1 MNIKQLLLLTF
12 SILFV
17 GFINAQS
24 QIIKLDS
31 ENGSFKNFPVLPD
44 NEVFIIE
51 GEIDKSITL
60 VEIIVKEEKS
70 GRNPVTYS
78 WNRSIH
84 NNSENFE
91 VIITQPL
98 KSGSSYDFTI
108 ITYTLLDIG
117 AKRNLLANILTRSQH
132 MIKSQVVID
141 KNTIKVDKA
150 KELIKGLNEIVQG
163 GIELQRS
170 RNGITFNGLSR
181 LVESEIE
188 RLNKFKLKNL
198 IRRKKGTEKDSITNK
213 ALNTKV
219 DYLTELI
226 LTEIRPFISSELVQ
240 QYRKYE
246 VNNVSTKK
254 DKFTLP
260 INGGLYAWNFTSN
273 INNVNFSNTGIT
285 PGVGITIPFK
295 RRISVK
301 GRSLPSFGIS
311 VGVLT
316 NQLKD
321 SKGDRYGTPTI
332 KLPIY
337 GAIGVNFFRV
347 IRVNA
352 GTLLVSNFDSSPNKL
367 QFIPTVGIALEL
379 DAWLGVRR

>member
-1 MNIKQLLLLTF
+1 MNLKQTLLLALT
-12 SILFV
+12 LLCLTNV
-17 GFINAQS
+17 NAQS

-44 NEVFIIE
+44 NEVFIVE
-51 GEIDKSITL
+51 GEIDKSIML

-70 GRNPVTYS
+70 GKNPVSYS
-78 WNRSIH
+78 WNRSLH

-98 KSGSSYDFTI
+98 KSGSTYDFTI
-108 ITYTLLDIG
+108 TTYTLLDLS
-117 AKRNLLANILTRSQH
+117 AKKNLLANILTRSQH

-141 KNTIKVDKA
+141 KNSIKVDNA
-150 KELIKGLNEIVQG
+150 KELIKGLNEIIEG
-163 GIELQRS
+163 GITLQRS
-170 RNGITFNGLSR
+170 RNGITYNGLSS

-188 RLNKFKLKNL
+188 KLNKFKLKNL
-198 IRRKKGTEKDSITNK
+198 IHRKKGSEKDSITNK
-213 ALNTKV
+213 ALDAKV
-219 DYLTELI
+219 DYLTQLI

-240 QYRKYE
+240 QYRMYE
-246 VNNVSTKK
+246 VNKVSTKK

-273 INNVNFSNTGIT
+273 INNVNLSNTGIT

-321 SKGDRYGTPTI
+321 GNGDRYGTPTI

-352 GTLLVSNFDSSPNKL
+352 GALLVSNFDSSPNKL